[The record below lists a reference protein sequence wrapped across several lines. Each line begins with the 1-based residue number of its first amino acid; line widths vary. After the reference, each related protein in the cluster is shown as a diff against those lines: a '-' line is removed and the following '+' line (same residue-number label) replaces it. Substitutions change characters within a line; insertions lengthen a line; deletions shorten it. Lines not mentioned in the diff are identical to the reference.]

1 MSRRLRSHGP
11 LRRASLSAPSHFL
24 TCVAAQTHKLV
35 VLHYVLEINQTIS
48 GDDVERVIIVKDA
61 LLAEINQEM
70 ASLHACRN
78 LRVMD
83 IVVDP
88 ARALG
93 ANWMTAGFLRSGY
106 DHTEF
111 ECHRAMVD
119 FMADLQE
126 YFDI

>member
-1 MSRRLRSHGP
+1 M
-11 LRRASLSAPSHFL
+11 
-24 TCVAAQTHKLV
+24 
-35 VLHYVLEINQTIS
+35 
-48 GDDVERVIIVKDA
+48 IIVKDA

-83 IVVDP
+83 IVVDS
-88 ARALG
+88 ARARG
-93 ANWMTAGFLRSGY
+93 ANWMTAGFLRSGD